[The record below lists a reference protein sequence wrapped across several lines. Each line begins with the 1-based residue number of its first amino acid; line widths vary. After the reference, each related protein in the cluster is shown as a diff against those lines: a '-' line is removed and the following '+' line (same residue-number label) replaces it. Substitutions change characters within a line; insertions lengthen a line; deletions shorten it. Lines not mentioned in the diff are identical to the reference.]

1 MSVARPSFVRC
12 VVLLGRS
19 WIPCCGGVVRRLSV
33 VVCHCAVSSLSLSL
47 VRIVRFLL
55 CGPVRCLVLGAVS
68 VVSVVVAALPAS
80 VGVVI
85 PLVRLSSLVSCAFG
99 GFPCSV
105 AWFRL
110 GVPGSPPSSLS
121 VYGTRWRVVL
131 SSFEARSAS

>member
-33 VVCHCAVSSLSLSL
+33 VVCHCAVSSLSL

-68 VVSVVVAALPAS
+68 VVSVVSVVVAA
-80 VGVVI
+80 
-85 PLVRLSSLVSCAFG
+85 
-99 GFPCSV
+99 
-105 AWFRL
+105 
-110 GVPGSPPSSLS
+110 
-121 VYGTRWRVVL
+121 
-131 SSFEARSAS
+131 